1 MYLSLEQTQPRE
13 KAMHFLK
20 WVVVVLLAIL
30 HVKEVNGV
38 FFTYRVVLNNT
49 DFTPISMYH

>member
-20 WVVVVLLAIL
+20 WIVVVLVAIL

-38 FFTYRVVLNNT
+38 FFT
-49 DFTPISMYH
+49 

>member
-1 MYLSLEQTQPRE
+1 MYLTFELTQPRE

-20 WVVVVLLAIL
+20 WIVVVLVAIL

-38 FFTYRVVLNNT
+38 FYL
-49 DFTPISMYH
+49 